1 MFEWFQR
8 KFSAWSPEHRRVV
21 ARFPGAQG
29 RAEPDIRP
37 MATGMTVAFY
47 TKDSVYEAEKNRL
60 VRSAERL
67 GLPVDAEAIDST
79 GSWVRNAS
87 MKAGVLVAMRKK
99 HVGPMLYV
107 DVDAVFHRDPWPA
120 LAGLDCDIGAYFE
133 PDGHLL
139 SGTLFINH
147 TPAAATLLQEWADAC
162 AASPDEW
169 DQLVLER
176 ILADDAAS
184 AAPRFRLGILPVAYC
199 WVFDKTDNALGESV
213 YIEHLQAS
221 REARQQ
227 KRALGRVGRA
237 VRRRRDRVRAI
248 ERILFAQSDARQA
261 VKRPNT

>member
-21 ARFPGAQG
+21 ASFPGQG
-29 RAEPDIRP
+29 VAPGPRAPGV
-37 MATGMTVAFY
+37 ATGMTVAFF
-47 TKDSVYEAEKNRL
+47 TPDRIYETEKNRL
-60 VRSAERL
+60 LRSAERL
-67 GLPVDAEAIDST
+67 GLPVDAQAIEPA

-87 MKAGVLVAMRKK
+87 LKPGVLLGMRRK

-120 LAGLDCDIGAYFE
+120 LATLDCDIAAYYE

-147 TPAAATLLQEWADAC
+147 TQAALALLEEWAAAC

-176 ILADDAAS
+176 LIARDAAS
-184 AAPRFRLGILPVAYC
+184 DAPRFRVAVLPVAYC
-199 WVFDKTDNALGESV
+199 WIFDKTDNAPCAEV

-221 REARQQ
+221 REAKQR
-227 KRALGRVGRA
+227 KRAFGRVGRA
-237 VRRRRDRVRAI
+237 VRRRRDRVREV
-248 ERILFAQSDARQA
+248 ERILFGRKQA
-261 VKRPNT
+261 W

>member
-8 KFSAWSPEHRRVV
+8 KFFAWSPEHKRVV
-21 ARFPGAQG
+21 ASFPGRQAPAAG
-29 RAEPDIRP
+29 SARAL
-37 MATGMTVAFY
+37 ATGMTVAFF
-47 TKDSVYEAEKNRL
+47 TQDSIYEAEKNRL
-60 VRSAERL
+60 LRSAERL
-67 GLPVDAEAIDST
+67 GLPVDAQAIDST

-87 MKAGVLVAMRKK
+87 KKPGVLVAMRKK

-120 LAGLDCDIGAYFE
+120 LAGMDCDIGAYFE

-147 TPAAATLLQEWADAC
+147 TPAATELLQAWADAC
-162 AASPDEW
+162 AASPEEW

-184 AAPRFRLGILPVAYC
+184 GAPRFRLGILPASYC
-199 WVFDKTDNALGESV
+199 WIFDKTDNALGEEV

-221 REARQQ
+221 REVKQK
-227 KRALGRVGRA
+227 KRAFGRVGRA

-248 ERILFAQSDARQA
+248 EKILFGRVLAG
-261 VKRPNT
+261 